1 MRRAVCPGSFDPIH
15 NGHLEVIARAA
26 GLFDEV
32 IVAVSTN
39 YAKKYRFSLEE
50 RIDMAKETLASLRGI
65 VVEPVGEGL
74 LAEYCRQRGVSAI
87 VKGLRSS
94 SDFDYELPMAT
105 MNRQL
110 SGVET
115 VFLPAESA
123 LPAPVL
129 HPHQRGVRPGR
140 GRLGLC
146 SPVRAETAG
155 SGRAGPEPRAQSVS
169 LSGTRR
175 PAAGCAAR
183 IQGRLW
189 CEPQACPGLSPSGSS
204 G

>member
-26 GLFDEV
+26 SLFDEV

-39 YAKKYRFSLEE
+39 YAKKYRFTLDE
-50 RIDMAKETLASLRGI
+50 RIEMAKETLASLRGI

-115 VFLPAESA
+115 VFLPAEAHYLHLSSTLIKEVFTLGGNVA
-123 LPAPVL
+123 EYVPRSVL
-129 HPHQRGVRPGR
+129 K
-140 GRLGLC
+140 RLL
-146 SPVRAETAG
+146 
-155 SGRAGPEPRAQSVS
+155 AGPPAQ
-169 LSGTRR
+169 G
-175 PAAGCAAR
+175 
-183 IQGRLW
+183 Q
-189 CEPQACPGLSPSGSS
+189 PSRG
-204 G
+204 

>member
-39 YAKKYRFSLEE
+39 PAKKYRFGQPERLE
-50 RIDMAKETLASLRGI
+50 MARETLASLKGI

-115 VFLPAESA
+115 VFLPAEAHYLHLSSTLIKEVAGLGGDISDYVPRSVLRRMSA
-123 LPAPVL
+123 GA
-129 HPHQRGVRPGR
+129 
-140 GRLGLC
+140 
-146 SPVRAETAG
+146 
-155 SGRAGPEPRAQSVS
+155 
-169 LSGTRR
+169 
-175 PAAGCAAR
+175 PAADQRTKG
-183 IQGRLW
+183 
-189 CEPQACPGLSPSGSS
+189 
-204 G
+204 

>member
-39 YAKKYRFSLEE
+39 YAKKYRFTLEE
-50 RIDMAKETLASLRGI
+50 RIDMARETLASLRGI
-65 VVEPVGEGL
+65 VVEPVGDGL
-74 LAEYCRQRGVSAI
+74 LAEYCRKRGVSAI

-115 VFLPAESA
+115 VFLPAEGHYLHLSSTLIKEVASLGGNISEFVPRSVLKRMLAGESSA
-123 LPAPVL
+123 EGPP
-129 HPHQRGVRPGR
+129 RG
-140 GRLGLC
+140 
-146 SPVRAETAG
+146 
-155 SGRAGPEPRAQSVS
+155 
-169 LSGTRR
+169 
-175 PAAGCAAR
+175 
-183 IQGRLW
+183 
-189 CEPQACPGLSPSGSS
+189 
-204 G
+204 

>member
-26 GLFDEV
+26 SLFDEV

-39 YAKKYRFSLEE
+39 YAKKYRFPLEE
-50 RIDMAKETLASLRGI
+50 RIEMARETLASLRGI

-115 VFLPAESA
+115 VFLPAEA
-123 LPAPVL
+123 HYL
-129 HPHQRGVRPGR
+129 HLSSTLIKEVAS
-140 GRLGLC
+140 LG
-146 SPVRAETAG
+146 G
-155 SGRAGPEPRAQSVS
+155 SVS
-169 LSGTRR
+169 EYVPRSVLK
-175 PAAGCAAR
+175 
-183 IQGRLW
+183 RL
-189 CEPQACPGLSPSGSS
+189 PSGAP
-204 G
+204 

>member
-39 YAKKYRFSLEE
+39 YSKKYLFSLEE
-50 RIDMAKETLASLRGI
+50 RLEMAGETFASLRGI
-65 VVEPVGEGL
+65 VIEPMSQGL
-74 LAEYCRQRGVSAI
+74 LAEYCRQRGASAI

-94 SDFDYELPMAT
+94 SDFDYEVPMAT

-115 VFLPAESA
+115 IFLAGESHY
-123 LPAPVL
+123 L
-129 HPHQRGVRPGR
+129 HLSSTMIKEVAM
-140 GRLGLC
+140 LGGD
-146 SPVRAETAG
+146 VADYV
-155 SGRAGPEPRAQSVS
+155 PRAVQRKLAEHQS
-169 LSGTRR
+169 R
-175 PAAGCAAR
+175 
-183 IQGRLW
+183 
-189 CEPQACPGLSPSGSS
+189 
-204 G
+204 

>member
-39 YAKKYRFSLEE
+39 YAKKYRFGLEE
-50 RIDMAKETLASLRGI
+50 RLDMARETLASLRGI

-74 LAEYCRQRGVSAI
+74 LAEYCRQRGANAI

-110 SGVET
+110 TGVET
-115 VFLPAESA
+115 VFIPAEGHYLHLSST
-123 LPAPVL
+123 LIKEVFTLGGDVSDFVPKSVL
-129 HPHQRGVRPGR
+129 K
-140 GRLGLC
+140 RLG
-146 SPVRAETAG
+146 SGEPVQD
-155 SGRAGPEPRAQSVS
+155 P
-169 LSGTRR
+169 TRR
-175 PAAGCAAR
+175 G
-183 IQGRLW
+183 
-189 CEPQACPGLSPSGSS
+189 
-204 G
+204 

>member
-15 NGHLEVIARAA
+15 NGHLEVIARAS

-39 YAKKYRFSLEE
+39 YAKKYRFSLDE
-50 RIDMAKETLASLRGI
+50 RIQMARETLASLRGI

-74 LAEYCRQRGVSAI
+74 LADYCKHRGASAI

-115 VFLPAESA
+115 VFLPAESHYLHLSSTLIKEVA
-123 LPAPVL
+123 GLGGDVSGFVPRSVL
-129 HPHQRGVRPGR
+129 K
-140 GRLGLC
+140 RLLAGGNV
-146 SPVRAETAG
+146 SPV
-155 SGRAGPEPRAQSVS
+155 
-169 LSGTRR
+169 
-175 PAAGCAAR
+175 
-183 IQGRLW
+183 
-189 CEPQACPGLSPSGSS
+189 
-204 G
+204 

>member
-1 MRRAVCPGSFDPIH
+1 MRRAVCPGSYDPIH

-39 YAKKYRFSLEE
+39 YSKKYRFSLGD
-50 RIDMAKETLASLRGI
+50 RIDMARETLASLKGI

-115 VFLPAESA
+115 VFLPAEA
-123 LPAPVL
+123 HYL
-129 HPHQRGVRPGR
+129 HLSSTLIKEVAG
-140 GRLGLC
+140 LG
-146 SPVRAETAG
+146 G
-155 SGRAGPEPRAQSVS
+155 SVS
-169 LSGTRR
+169 DFVPRSVQKRLL
-175 PAAGCAAR
+175 AG
-183 IQGRLW
+183 
-189 CEPQACPGLSPSGSS
+189 ESSPDQPPRG
-204 G
+204 

>member
-15 NGHLEVIARAA
+15 NGHREVIARAA
-26 GLFDEV
+26 SLFDEV

-39 YAKKYRFSLEE
+39 YAKKYRFPLEE
-50 RIDMAKETLASLRGI
+50 RIEMARETLASLRGI

-115 VFLPAESA
+115 VFLPAEA
-123 LPAPVL
+123 HYL
-129 HPHQRGVRPGR
+129 HLSSTLIKEVAT
-140 GRLGLC
+140 LG
-146 SPVRAETAG
+146 G
-155 SGRAGPEPRAQSVS
+155 SVS
-169 LSGTRR
+169 EYVPRSVLKRLL
-175 PAAGCAAR
+175 AGGA
-183 IQGRLW
+183 
-189 CEPQACPGLSPSGSS
+189 P
-204 G
+204 

>member
-1 MRRAVCPGSFDPIH
+1 MRRAVCPGSYDPIH

-39 YAKKYRFSLEE
+39 YAKKYRFSLGD
-50 RIDMAKETLASLRGI
+50 RIDMARETLASLRGI

-115 VFLPAESA
+115 VFLPAEA
-123 LPAPVL
+123 HYL
-129 HPHQRGVRPGR
+129 HLSSTLIKEVASLGGNVSDYVPRSVQK
-140 GRLGLC
+140 RL
-146 SPVRAETAG
+146 
-155 SGRAGPEPRAQSVS
+155 
-169 LSGTRR
+169 LSGESAQDQMSR
-175 PAAGCAAR
+175 G
-183 IQGRLW
+183 
-189 CEPQACPGLSPSGSS
+189 
-204 G
+204 

>member
-39 YAKKYRFSLEE
+39 YAKKYRFTLDE
-50 RIDMAKETLASLRGI
+50 RIDMARETLASLRGI
-65 VVEPVGEGL
+65 VVEPVGDGL
-74 LAEYCRQRGVSAI
+74 LAEYCRKRGVSAI

-115 VFLPAESA
+115 VFLPAEGHYLHLSSTLIKEVASLGGSISDFVPRSVLKRMLAGESSA
-123 LPAPVL
+123 EGPP
-129 HPHQRGVRPGR
+129 RG
-140 GRLGLC
+140 
-146 SPVRAETAG
+146 
-155 SGRAGPEPRAQSVS
+155 
-169 LSGTRR
+169 
-175 PAAGCAAR
+175 
-183 IQGRLW
+183 
-189 CEPQACPGLSPSGSS
+189 
-204 G
+204 

>member
-32 IVAVSTN
+32 IVAISTN
-39 YAKKYRFSLEE
+39 YAKKYMFSLEDRLE
-50 RIDMAKETLASLRGI
+50 MARETLALLKGI

-115 VFLPAESA
+115 VFLPAEASYVHLSSTLIKEVSA
-123 LPAPVL
+123 L
-129 HPHQRGVRPGR
+129 GGR
-140 GRLGLC
+140 VSDYVPRSVHRRL
-146 SPVRAETAG
+146 V
-155 SGRAGPEPRAQSVS
+155 SGEP
-169 LSGTRR
+169 
-175 PAAGCAAR
+175 
-183 IQGRLW
+183 
-189 CEPQACPGLSPSGSS
+189 SS
-204 G
+204 DQQPKR

>member
-15 NGHLEVIARAA
+15 NGHLEVIARAS

-39 YAKKYRFSLEE
+39 YAKKYRFSLDE
-50 RIDMAKETLASLRGI
+50 RIQMARETLASLRGI

-74 LAEYCRQRGVSAI
+74 LADYCKHRGASAI

-115 VFLPAESA
+115 VFLPAESHYLHLSSTLIKEVA
-123 LPAPVL
+123 GLGGDVSGFVPRSVL
-129 HPHQRGVRPGR
+129 K
-140 GRLGLC
+140 RLLAGGNA
-146 SPVRAETAG
+146 SPV
-155 SGRAGPEPRAQSVS
+155 
-169 LSGTRR
+169 
-175 PAAGCAAR
+175 
-183 IQGRLW
+183 
-189 CEPQACPGLSPSGSS
+189 
-204 G
+204 

>member
-39 YAKKYRFSLEE
+39 YAKKYRFSLEDRME
-50 RIDMAKETLASLRGI
+50 MARETLASLRGI
-65 VVEPVGEGL
+65 IVEPMGEGL
-74 LAEYCRQRGVSAI
+74 LAEYCRNRGVSAI

-110 SGVET
+110 TGVET
-115 VFLPAESA
+115 VFLPAEAHYVHLSST
-123 LPAPVL
+123 LIKEISVL
-129 HPHQRGVRPGR
+129 GGDISDFVPKSVLK
-140 GRLGLC
+140 RLL
-146 SPVRAETAG
+146 AG
-155 SGRAGPEPRAQSVS
+155 EPP
-169 LSGTRR
+169 T
-175 PAAGCAAR
+175 
-183 IQGRLW
+183 
-189 CEPQACPGLSPSGSS
+189 EPPRKG
-204 G
+204 

>member
-15 NGHLEVIARAA
+15 NGHLEVIARAS

-39 YAKKYRFSLEE
+39 YAKKYRFPLEQRLE
-50 RIDMAKETLASLRGI
+50 MARATFSALSGI
-65 VVEPVGEGL
+65 IVEPMGDGL
-74 LAEYCRQRGVSAI
+74 LSDFCHDKGASAI

-115 VFLPAESA
+115 VFLPGESRY
-123 LPAPVL
+123 L
-129 HPHQRGVRPGR
+129 HLSSTLIKEVSD
-140 GRLGLC
+140 LGGDV
-146 SPVRAETAG
+146 SDFV
-155 SGRAGPEPRAQSVS
+155 PRAVMRK
-169 LSGTRR
+169 LS
-175 PAAGCAAR
+175 AGAPSPDR
-183 IQGRLW
+183 G
-189 CEPQACPGLSPSGSS
+189 PGH
-204 G
+204 

>member
-26 GLFDEV
+26 SLFDEV

-39 YAKKYRFSLEE
+39 YAKKYRFPLED
-50 RIDMAKETLASLRGI
+50 RIEMAKETLASLRGI

-115 VFLPAESA
+115 VFLPAEAHYIHLSSTLIKEVFTLGGNVSEFVPRSVLKRLLA
-123 LPAPVL
+123 GAP
-129 HPHQRGVRPGR
+129 
-140 GRLGLC
+140 
-146 SPVRAETAG
+146 G
-155 SGRAGPEPRAQSVS
+155 SGQPPR
-169 LSGTRR
+169 G
-175 PAAGCAAR
+175 
-183 IQGRLW
+183 
-189 CEPQACPGLSPSGSS
+189 
-204 G
+204 

>member
-26 GLFDEV
+26 SLFDEV

-39 YAKKYRFSLEE
+39 YAKKYRFPLEE
-50 RIDMAKETLASLRGI
+50 RIEMAKETLASLRGI

-115 VFLPAESA
+115 VFLPAEA
-123 LPAPVL
+123 HYL
-129 HPHQRGVRPGR
+129 HLSSTLIKEVAS
-140 GRLGLC
+140 LG
-146 SPVRAETAG
+146 G
-155 SGRAGPEPRAQSVS
+155 SVS
-169 LSGTRR
+169 DYVPRSVQKRLL
-175 PAAGCAAR
+175 AG
-183 IQGRLW
+183 
-189 CEPQACPGLSPSGSS
+189 GSS
-204 G
+204 SDQPPRG

>member
-32 IVAVSTN
+32 IVAISTN
-39 YAKKYRFSLEE
+39 YAKKYMFSLEE
-50 RIDMAKETLASLRGI
+50 RLEMARETLALLKGI

-115 VFLPAESA
+115 VFLPAEA
-123 LPAPVL
+123 RYL
-129 HPHQRGVRPGR
+129 HLSSTLIKEVAG
-140 GRLGLC
+140 LGGNI
-146 SPVRAETAG
+146 SDYV
-155 SGRAGPEPRAQSVS
+155 PRSVH
-169 LSGTRR
+169 RR
-175 PAAGCAAR
+175 MAAGESAPN
-183 IQGRLW
+183 QQPKG
-189 CEPQACPGLSPSGSS
+189 
-204 G
+204 

>member
-26 GLFDEV
+26 SLFDEV

-39 YAKKYRFSLEE
+39 YAKKYRFGLEE
-50 RIDMAKETLASLRGI
+50 RLDMARETLASLRGI

-74 LAEYCRQRGVSAI
+74 LAEYCRQRGANAI

-110 SGVET
+110 TGVET
-115 VFLPAESA
+115 VFIPAEGHYLHLSSTLIKEVFTLGGDVA
-123 LPAPVL
+123 DFVPKSVL
-129 HPHQRGVRPGR
+129 KRLRSGESVQDPPRRG
-140 GRLGLC
+140 
-146 SPVRAETAG
+146 
-155 SGRAGPEPRAQSVS
+155 
-169 LSGTRR
+169 
-175 PAAGCAAR
+175 
-183 IQGRLW
+183 
-189 CEPQACPGLSPSGSS
+189 
-204 G
+204 

>member
-39 YAKKYRFSLEE
+39 QAKKYMFTLAE
-50 RIDMAKETLASLRGI
+50 RMEMARETLASLKGI

-115 VFLPAESA
+115 VFLPAEAHYLHLSSTLIKEVANLGGNVSEYVPRSVQRRMSA
-123 LPAPVL
+123 GESAPGQQ
-129 HPHQRGVRPGR
+129 PKG
-140 GRLGLC
+140 
-146 SPVRAETAG
+146 
-155 SGRAGPEPRAQSVS
+155 
-169 LSGTRR
+169 
-175 PAAGCAAR
+175 
-183 IQGRLW
+183 
-189 CEPQACPGLSPSGSS
+189 
-204 G
+204 